1 MPTNRNLI
9 TGRLSYFLC
18 ITVLLSGGL
27 LSCNKK
33 NKASDIPKIT
43 FVGMSGDSVNSGGN
57 QIIAVKFTF
66 ADGDADLGVSPSSG
80 NFDIY
85 TTDSRDTSKINYYFP
100 KGLAETVDPTQGI
113 TGDCTINLEAAFMLL
128 RPSRPDQDTVRYE
141 FYIKD
146 KAGNESNRFTTPD
159 IIIVP

>member
-9 TGRLSYFLC
+9 TGSLSYFLVF
-18 ITVLLSGGL
+18 TVLLSGVM
-27 LSCNKK
+27 LSCTKK
-33 NKASDIPKIT
+33 NKASEKPSIT
-43 FVGMSGDSVNSGGN
+43 FVGISGDSVKSGSN
-57 QIIAVKFTF
+57 QIIAVKFNF

-100 KGLAETVDPTQGI
+100 KGIAEAVDPTQGI
-113 TGDCTINLEAAFMLL
+113 SGDCTINLEAAFILL
-128 RPSRPDQDTVRYE
+128 RPSHPDRDTVRYE